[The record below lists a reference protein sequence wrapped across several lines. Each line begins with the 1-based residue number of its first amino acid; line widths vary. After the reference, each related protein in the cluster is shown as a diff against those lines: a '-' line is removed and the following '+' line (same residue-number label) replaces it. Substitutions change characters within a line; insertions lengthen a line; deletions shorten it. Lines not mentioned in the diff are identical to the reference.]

1 MDEATAALDAQ
12 TAHQVSHAILDLS
25 GMTRIVVT
33 HTLEESARA
42 ATTRFWP
49 WRDGRIAEQG
59 SFEAL
64 MERRGYFY
72 SLYTVSQ

>member
-1 MDEATAALDAQ
+1 
-12 TAHQVSHAILDLS
+12 
-25 GMTRIVVT
+25 MTRIVVT
-33 HTLEESARA
+33 HTLEESALRRYDA
-42 ATTRFWP
+42 ILTL
-49 WRDGRIAEQG
+49 RDGRIAEQG

>member
-12 TAHQVSHAILDLS
+12 TAHQVSHVLLDLNA
-25 GMTRIVVT
+25 MTRIVIT
-33 HTLEESARA
+33 HTLEESVLRRYDKILAL
-42 ATTRFWP
+42 
-49 WRDGRIAEQG
+49 RDGRIAEQG